1 MPKENCTVTV
11 TEFAIYPP
19 PFMTFSTPAK
29 KSFRMRFNR
38 FIDEL
43 KHFDLKAVKENL
55 LFNPVGKK
63 TEVAKSQ
70 KDLRSQ
76 SQKALAI
83 YSVID
88 SAQKDVEEIKNIMI
102 RRFER

>member
-19 PFMTFSTPAK
+19 PCIIFSNPK

-70 KDLRSQ
+70 KDLSSQ